1 MWPKAGIIGGL
12 YQELCLTCFDRGRE
26 APIRTPMT
34 ISVTHAE
41 KAAAPLR
48 GLLPLWVGLAIYAL
62 LLVAG
67 NALLNDPDT
76 LWQITVGQWILDH
89 HTVPIIDIYSFTMRG
104 TPWIST
110 EWLAQVMYAAVY
122 DWAGWAG
129 PVMLAAASI
138 AATFAL
144 FTRFLAA
151 RISGT
156 ATLVFASAALALM
169 APHLLAR
176 PHVLAMPP
184 MVLWIGGLIASADRR
199 EAPSLRLLPWMALW
213 ANLHGSFVFGLM
225 MVGPIALD
233 AILGAE
239 PSARKSLLM
248 RWAVFGVAAL
258 LASCCTPYGWNVL
271 LASAKILSLG
281 AALPLIIE
289 WRPQDFG
296 SIGVFELC
304 LLLGIGLV
312 LYRGVRLPPMRIV
325 MLLGLLHMALSQN
338 RATEILALVAP
349 IVLAAPLAR
358 QIGAADIAAGDRMAP
373 RSRALLACICAA
385 FLAGTALFAS
395 LHSYAPNGHDA
406 PAAAVAALKKLKV
419 TRVFND
425 YDFGGYLIASGV
437 APFIDGRTELYGE
450 KFFVDYSAASDL
462 KDPDKFFHLL
472 DRYRIQATLLRT
484 QSAANKLLDHVDGWQ
499 KVYSDKVATI
509 HLRKPGARH
518 TREPAVDPTAK

>member
-1 MWPKAGIIGGL
+1 
-12 YQELCLTCFDRGRE
+12 
-26 APIRTPMT
+26 MT
-34 ISVTHAE
+34 ISVTHADRSG
-41 KAAAPLR
+41 APLH
-48 GLLPLWVGLAIYAL
+48 GLLPLWVGFAIYAL

-104 TPWIST
+104 APWIST

-129 PVMLAAASI
+129 PVMLAALSV

-144 FTRFLAA
+144 FTRHLAA

-156 ATLVFASAALALM
+156 ATLVFASAALALT

-176 PHVLAMPP
+176 PHVLAMPL
-184 MVLWIGGLIASADRR
+184 MVLWIGGLITAADRR
-199 EAPSLRLLPWMALW
+199 DAPSFRLLPWMALW

-239 PSARKSLLM
+239 PNARKALVV

-258 LASCCTPYGWNVL
+258 LASFCTPYGWDVL
-271 LASAKILSLG
+271 LASAKILNLG

-304 LLLGIGLV
+304 LLLGIALA
-312 LYRGVRLPPMRIV
+312 LYRGVRLPPMRIA

-338 RATEILALVAP
+338 RAAGILALVP
-349 IVLAAPLAR
+349 P
-358 QIGAADIAAGDRMAP
+358 
-373 RSRALLACICAA
+373 
-385 FLAGTALFAS
+385 
-395 LHSYAPNGHDA
+395 
-406 PAAAVAALKKLKV
+406 
-419 TRVFND
+419 
-425 YDFGGYLIASGV
+425 
-437 APFIDGRTELYGE
+437 DG
-450 KFFVDYSAASDL
+450 
-462 KDPDKFFHLL
+462 P
-472 DRYRIQATLLRT
+472 
-484 QSAANKLLDHVDGWQ
+484 
-499 KVYSDKVATI
+499 
-509 HLRKPGARH
+509 P
-518 TREPAVDPTAK
+518 P